1 MRTPAMI
8 SATTEPQRWKHFVY
22 FFFSLCIYFLHH
34 NHLSPNTI
42 PYIPPTTLK
51 TPFKSQ
57 SKS

>member
-8 SATTEPQRWKHFVY
+8 SVTTEPQRRKHFIY
-22 FFFSLCIYFLHH
+22 FFFTHCIYFSHH
-34 NHLSPNTI
+34 NHLTANTI

-57 SKS
+57 SKT